1 MTAGFTNKKTVPTN
15 PKIFGLNWFLR
26 PAGSPKTATAPQI
39 SGLPVRYHSG
49 SQCVTVSDMSTKHSS
64 CLPGCIMYHFEYKT
78 VLKCLN
84 S

>member
-1 MTAGFTNKKTVPTN
+1 M
-15 PKIFGLNWFLR
+15 

-49 SQCVTVSDMSTKHSS
+49 SQCVTVSDMNTKHLDSGVHTHTSS
-64 CLPGCIMYHFEYKT
+64 CSPGCIMYHFEYKT